1 MNFFKRYF
9 ITITITVLPIFIIS
23 STACPPYI
31 RTYLN
36 DFEGV
41 SGNFNRRNADFTGIS
56 VQYTY
61 NKVDAEIAINYKSTH
76 QLHKILPLDGY
87 AISKSSDT
95 DNARQIYFRGI
106 FTNAKSFN
114 LPI

>member
-41 SGNFNRRNADFTGIS
+41 SGNFNRRN
-56 VQYTY
+56 
-61 NKVDAEIAINYKSTH
+61 AEIAINYKSTH

>member
-41 SGNFNRRNADFTGIS
+41 SGNFNRRNAVIS
-56 VQYTY
+56 IDYQKNFGVFYGVRTRFLDEYCMEKNHNEYNIRSNFYGKIFRDSYSNGERERQY
-61 NKVDAEIAINYKSTH
+61 
-76 QLHKILPLDGY
+76 
-87 AISKSSDT
+87 
-95 DNARQIYFRGI
+95 
-106 FTNAKSFN
+106 
-114 LPI
+114 

>member
-41 SGNFNRRNADFTGIS
+41 SGNFNRRNAVFYGVRTRFLDEYCMEKNHNEYNIRSNFYGKIFRDS
-56 VQYTY
+56 YSNGERERQY
-61 NKVDAEIAINYKSTH
+61 
-76 QLHKILPLDGY
+76 
-87 AISKSSDT
+87 
-95 DNARQIYFRGI
+95 
-106 FTNAKSFN
+106 
-114 LPI
+114 